1 MLLSIFL
8 LYTNNI
14 YKKKINLY
22 IYYNNN
28 NNKTKFKKQNKLK
41 KNKTLIH
48 DTTLVQFNNFNWSTI

>member
-1 MLLSIFL
+1 MLPNIFL

-28 NNKTKFKKQNKLK
+28 NIKKKQVKKTKF
-41 KNKTLIH
+41 
-48 DTTLVQFNNFNWSTI
+48 